1 MAAQEAEVLL
11 VVVEADIVLLLVVH
25 QDQALLELVVQV
37 QI

>member
-11 VVVEADIVLLLVVH
+11 VAVEADIVLLLVVH